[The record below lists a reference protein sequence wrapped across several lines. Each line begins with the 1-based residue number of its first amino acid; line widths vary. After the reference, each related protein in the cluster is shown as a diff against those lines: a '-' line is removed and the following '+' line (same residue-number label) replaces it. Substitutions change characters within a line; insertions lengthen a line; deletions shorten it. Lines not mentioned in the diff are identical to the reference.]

1 MNVKCL
7 KCSTNLV
14 FLVIICVAGIP
25 GRSFTVFGIHPHC
38 TQWCRDIYPRNGSHL
53 EVDTD
58 VVLIY
63 FTMPGA
69 LRSKAWFCNRFLAG
83 IVVSNPAGGIDI
95 CLLRM
100 FFFVREF
107 SAPGWSLVQ
116 SSTIEC
122 GVSECDR
129 KASIMGSNGLLRH
142 KNKIFF
148 HLNILQEKAW
158 PWLKERRPYD
168 VVWT

>member
-7 KCSTNLV
+7 KCSTNFV

-53 EVDTD
+53 EADTD
-58 VVLIY
+58 VVSIY

-83 IVVSNPAGGIDI
+83 IVGSNPAGGIDI

-100 FFFVREF
+100 FFLSESSLRRADHSFRAVLSSVVCL
-107 SAPGWSLVQ
+107 SAIVNP
-116 SSTIEC
+116 
-122 GVSECDR
+122 R
-129 KASIMGSNGLLRH
+129 
-142 KNKIFF
+142 
-148 HLNILQEKAW
+148 
-158 PWLKERRPYD
+158 
-168 VVWT
+168 